1 MKKFLGFIALAL
13 WAFVS
18 VNAGDKVTR
27 NVSKLPVEAQKS
39 ISSNFPGQEISYI
52 KIDRELLKGTIYE
65 VVLVNGTEV
74 DFTSNGQWK
83 EVDCKKSA
91 VPNAFILGL
100 SVVVRHHMCHLTVS
114 DQNHHLLRTR
124 DRRIKE
130 ISRQQH
136 RRPADHGHHHY
147 RKLAALALV
156 HRQAVGQLQR
166 VQLLFLVRH
175 KAFVVKA

>member
-27 NVSKLPVEAQKS
+27 NVSKLPAEAQKS

-91 VPNAFILGL
+91 VPNAYIPVEISTYVKNNFAGQFIKRIERE
-100 SVVVRHHMCHLTVS
+100 VRHYDVELNNGLELKFDLKGNLKHI
-114 DQNHHLLRTR
+114 D
-124 DRRIKE
+124 D
-130 ISRQQH
+130 
-136 RRPADHGHHHY
+136 
-147 RKLAALALV
+147 
-156 HRQAVGQLQR
+156 
-166 VQLLFLVRH
+166 
-175 KAFVVKA
+175 